1 MLIPCPYCGPRDVG
15 EFTYQGDAT
24 VVRPD
29 PASTDQDA
37 WNRFV
42 YDRANPAG
50 KHSEYW
56 QHSGG
61 CRAHLVV
68 ERDTVTHTV
77 GNVRFARDKSAAAK
91 PTRKAPAKKKAPAR
105 KPATAKRAGK

>member
-1 MLIPCPYCGPRDVG
+1 MRISCPYCGQRDVV

-24 VVRPD
+24 VERPD
-29 PASTDQDA
+29 PASIDQNA
-37 WNRFV
+37 WNAFV

-50 KHSEYW
+50 RHRELW

-68 ERDTVTHTV
+68 ERDTVNHV
-77 GNVRFARDKSAAAK
+77 IHSVAFAGEKQSPKTASKRKS
-91 PTRKAPAKKKAPAR
+91 PSRRKAAS
-105 KPATAKRAGK
+105 

>member
-1 MLIPCPYCGPRDVG
+1 MRISCPYCGERDVV

-24 VVRPD
+24 VERPD
-29 PASTDQDA
+29 PASIDQDA
-37 WNRFV
+37 WNAFV

-50 KHSEYW
+50 KHKELW

-68 ERDTVTHTV
+68 ERDTVSHV
-77 GNVRFARDKSAAAK
+77 IHSVAFAGEKQSPKTAIKRKSPAR
-91 PTRKAPAKKKAPAR
+91 RKAAS
-105 KPATAKRAGK
+105 